1 MWFGP
6 LVEWNLQNYDRRLT
20 LKNNS
25 IMKTKKFLMTTLL
38 VMGMVIAKAANGFP
52 PELVLVSQPVLT
64 YNANS
69 VTVYYDVQNI
79 GDYTYRGNIFVY
91 LDPDDGYYYAKK
103 WVRVCPGRI
112 KRVAITIP
120 AYRPNPSWVYTVMP
134 YYELGNELYSF
145 TVFEYFEP
153 VRFHWYGYRNE
164 PWVVIHVGPRP
175 RHYHRPCPYRFYY
188 DGYRPILPPP
198 PGGYPPGYF
207 DHMAPLNPYHH
218 TYGYHHTNGGYP
230 ANYHPTHVT
239 PGYHHVND
247 ATAPQATVRP
257 SSGTSGSMS
266 GNGSASSSSNN
277 NATTRP
283 SSSAT
288 SGSMSGTGNG
298 SNVRTE
304 TGTISRTGNDNRTS
318 GRTDSGSSSSRTDSN
333 GSVSRPSSD
342 STRTGNSSTSS
353 RVSGSD
359 NRTSGRSSGTSSSS
373 SSSSSGRGSSSTS
386 SSSSRGSSSASSS
399 SSSSRSS
406 ASSSSSSSRVS
417 GSDNRTSGRSSG
429 TSSSSSSGRGSSST
443 SSSSSSSRGSSSASS
458 SSSSSRSGSAGGSSR
473 TR

>member
-1 MWFGP
+1 
-6 LVEWNLQNYDRRLT
+6 
-20 LKNNS
+20 
-25 IMKTKKFLMTTLL
+25 MKTKKFLMTTLL

-79 GDYTYRGNIFVY
+79 GDYSYRGNIYIY

-153 VRFHWYGYRNE
+153 VTFHWYGYRNE
-164 PWVVIHVGPRP
+164 PWVVINVGPRP
-175 RHYHRPCPYRFYY
+175 RHYHRPYPYRFYY
-188 DGYRPILPPP
+188 DGFRPYMPPP

-207 DHMAPLNPYHH
+207 DRIPPMNPMHH
-218 TYGYHHTNGGYP
+218 TYGYHHHYGGYP
-230 ANYHPTHVT
+230 ANYYPDHEV
-239 PGYHHVND
+239 PGYNHNPGNGHNNGGGHNE
-247 ATAPQATVRP
+247 APSASVRP
-257 SSGTSGSMS
+257 SSSVNNHSMS
-266 GNGSASSSSNN
+266 GTESNITPSNN
-277 NATTRP
+277 NNSSMSGRSDTNTGRTGNGESGRSDNSSDSGRTGNGDSGRSDSGSVRP

-288 SGSMSGTGNG
+288 SSSSGRTGNG
-298 SNVRTE
+298 
-304 TGTISRTGNDNRTS
+304 DS
-318 GRTDSGSSSSRTDSN
+318 GRSSSSSTGRSDSNSGRSGSSSSTSRSDSN
-333 GSVSRPSSD
+333 SGRSDSGTVSRSD
-342 STRTGNSSTSS
+342 
-353 RVSGSD
+353 
-359 NRTSGRSSGTSSSS
+359 SGRSSGSSSSS
-373 SSSSSGRGSSSTS
+373 SSSSSGRSGSSSGRS
-386 SSSSRGSSSASSS
+386 DSSRSASSS

-406 ASSSSSSSRVS
+406 ASSSSR
-417 GSDNRTSGRSSG
+417 
-429 TSSSSSSGRGSSST
+429 
-443 SSSSSSSRGSSSASS
+443 SASS
-458 SSSSSRSGSAGGSSR
+458 SSRSSGGSSR

>member
-1 MWFGP
+1 
-6 LVEWNLQNYDRRLT
+6 
-20 LKNNS
+20 
-25 IMKTKKFLMTTLL
+25 MKTKKFLMTTLL

-79 GDYTYRGNIFVY
+79 GDYTYRGNIYVY

-134 YYELGNELYSF
+134 YYELGDELYSF

-175 RHYHRPCPYRFYY
+175 RHYHRPYPYRFYY

-207 DHMAPLNPYHH
+207 DHMAPLNPAHH
-218 TYGYHHTNGGYP
+218 TYGYHHHNGGYP
-230 ANYHPTHVT
+230 ANYHPNHEV
-239 PGYHHVND
+239 PGYNHGN
-247 ATAPQATVRP
+247 AGEAPSASVRP
-257 SSGTSGSMS
+257 SGNNSSHSMSNTESNITPSNNNNHSMS
-266 GNGSASSSSNN
+266 GRSDSGTVS
-277 NATTRP
+277 RP
-283 SSSAT
+283 SSSSSSSSS
-288 SGSMSGTGNG
+288 SGRTGNG
-298 SNVRTE
+298 
-304 TGTISRTGNDNRTS
+304 DS
-318 GRTDSGSSSSRTDSN
+318 GRGNSSSSSSS
-333 GSVSRPSSD
+333 SVSRPSS
-342 STRTGNSSTSS
+342 SSSSSGRTGNSSSG

-359 NRTSGRSSGTSSSS
+359 NRTSGRN
-373 SSSSSGRGSSSTS
+373 
-386 SSSSRGSSSASSS
+386 A
-399 SSSSRSS
+399 
-406 ASSSSSSSRVS
+406 
-417 GSDNRTSGRSSG
+417 G
-429 TSSSSSSGRGSSST
+429 TSSSSSSGRGDSGRT
-443 SSSSSSSRGSSSASS
+443 SG
-458 SSSSSRSGSAGGSSR
+458 RSGNGSSSR